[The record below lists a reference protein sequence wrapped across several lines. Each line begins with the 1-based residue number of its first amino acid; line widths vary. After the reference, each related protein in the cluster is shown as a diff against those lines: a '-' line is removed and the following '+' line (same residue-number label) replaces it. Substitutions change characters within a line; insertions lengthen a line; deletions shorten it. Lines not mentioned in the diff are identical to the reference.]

1 MSMNM
6 VGRSVIFVTKVGS
19 RSTFELT
26 IKNNDGTVKDL
37 SNNTQYATGKWKV
50 WQPNGTLLING
61 NIAYSDRP
69 NGLITYTLGSTDTTS
84 DKVGVWE
91 GEVELK
97 DTDGVISEQTQSF
110 NFIIEESY

>member
-1 MSMNM
+1 MSMNL
-6 VGRSVIFVTKVGS
+6 VGRSVEFRTKVGS

-37 SNNTQYATGKWKV
+37 SNTTQYATGKWKV
-50 WQPNGTLLING
+50 WKTDGTLIING
-61 NIAYSDRP
+61 NIIFDDRV
-69 NGLITYTLGSTDTTS
+69 NGIVAYTLGVNDTLS
-84 DKVGVWE
+84 ANVGVWE
-91 GEVELK
+91 GEVEIK